1 MSSEE
6 FELSGFCGQA
16 VVLDQVDE
24 FGVGPGF
31 VDEGIEP
38 EWPVLFVVGELALVE
53 DDDGGEVFVG
63 GPSEE
68 LFDGG
73 VVVFLLSQDCD
84 QDIGRSSEPFGS
96 IPIHSGIAVDIGRI
110 EDEQVFGHRV
120 TGSPEQQV
128 FWDILEGLFGSGPG
142 CDEESIEYRFESTR
156 VERFGDQAQ
165 RVSGSGGEWAGG
177 TDGVAG
183 DVVEHHAFARVGAPD
198 DGGDQ
203 WSVGVELRQQF
214 SDEQFVPRFAI
225 GARQSEAVELL
236 SERLEVATQ
245 LLERVGT
252 IGQRVSHSSGPGAGL
267 VIGWGWEVECGL

>member
-110 EDEQVFGHRV
+110 EDEQIFGDRV
-120 TGSPEQQV
+120 AGSPEQQV

-165 RVSGSGGEWAGG
+165 RVSGS
-177 TDGVAG
+177 
-183 DVVEHHAFARVGAPD
+183 
-198 DGGDQ
+198 
-203 WSVGVELRQQF
+203 
-214 SDEQFVPRFAI
+214 
-225 GARQSEAVELL
+225 
-236 SERLEVATQ
+236 
-245 LLERVGT
+245 
-252 IGQRVSHSSGPGAGL
+252 
-267 VIGWGWEVECGL
+267 